1 MVELLIDLSQNQWE
15 VPSFQEQV
23 QYITFFAVK
32 QASNTLMIDV
42 PTPPEEHPR
51 SLLRKKG
58 TASLRQADNA
68 RTIFFVAVGGA
79 LYA

>member
-1 MVELLIDLSQNQWE
+1 MLMMFVYRGFKLVSCTMCKYLRRSLLLMHGKKAWQI
-15 VPSFQEQV
+15 
-23 QYITFFAVK
+23 
-32 QASNTLMIDV
+32 NTLIP